1 MANMDQVY
9 PGVSRSRS
17 RAPAGGA
24 LLRDRSTGRCVARRF
39 EMQCGMPPQR
49 TLPAGR
55 SVTAGLRARPLH
67 QVWLGNVNAARDL
80 QGLLSVGVTHVLN
93 CAALQ
98 CPTFYPQVRACGSR
112 RPVLV
117 CACPRPRP
125 RSIQAVLSSPTSRA
139 RWSALLPCRLR
150 RSGPR

>member
-1 MANMDQVY
+1 MDQVY

-80 QGLLSVGVTHVLN
+80 QGLLSVGVTLN
-93 CAALQ
+93 FSDIKGTLWPHLKAANLPSNVSGEIFFNADQ
-98 CPTFYPQVRACGSR
+98 AFKHFAAEAQAIAASTPA
-112 RPVLV
+112 
-117 CACPRPRP
+117 PRD
-125 RSIQAVLSSPTSRA
+125 
-139 RWSALLPCRLR
+139 
-150 RSGPR
+150 

>member
-1 MANMDQVY
+1 MT
-9 PGVSRSRS
+9 RSVE
-17 RAPAGGA
+17 AGGA
-24 LLRDRSTGRCVARRF
+24 HLFDVDDILRIFGSGIDDFG
-39 EMQCGMPPQR
+39 
-49 TLPAGR
+49 
-55 SVTAGLRARPLH
+55 
-67 QVWLGNVNAARDL
+67 AARDL